1 MKKIFVI
8 PFLILTFFSFLS
20 CEKDDSLDPRPV
32 LEAGN
37 YVRLDITKKRLNI
50 DDINATSFGGRL
62 TAPGNKVASYN
73 LYVRKKDIYG
83 FTTDFKLIKT
93 INTFPFDLDITPN
106 DIATA
111 LNVDV
116 STLVFGDSFR
126 FYGESFDAN
135 GKRAD
140 YYSLSATIQGAPSM
154 KQAYRFVTDM
164 TNTSGFSDLELSAFD
179 NYTAQ

>member
-1 MKKIFVI
+1 MKKILVI
-8 PFLILTFFSFLS
+8 PFLILTFFSFSS

-50 DDINATSFGGRL
+50 DAINTTSFGG
-62 TAPGNKVASYN
+62 TITTPGNKVVLYN

-83 FTTDFKLIKT
+83 FATDFKLIKT
-93 INTFPFDLDITPN
+93 INTFPYELDITPA
-106 DIATA
+106 DIAIA

-116 STLVFGDSFR
+116 STLVFGDTFR
-126 FYGESFDAN
+126 FYGESFDAAGN
-135 GKRAD
+135 RAD

-154 KQAYRFVTDM
+154 KQGYRFVTDM
-164 TNTSGFSDLELSAFD
+164 TNTAGFSDLELAATD
-179 NYTAQ
+179 NYIAQ